1 MERTQANHLHGC
13 SIMPEREQPSSG
25 SARSAEVYYWVARVK
40 SGECSEEQRAA
51 LDAWL
56 AQSPEHRALYHEVSD
71 TWDEVNDFTPALAAE
86 IEEAHAFVPKRRSP
100 FPFAMAATVLVILAV
115 GFWLLPDPQAMEIYS
130 TAKGE
135 QKELTLS
142 DGSHVLINTD
152 TELRV
157 EYSKRAR
164 TIYMERGEA
173 LFTVA
178 DGDERPFD
186 VLTQG
191 GRIRDVSTRFN
202 VRKDE
207 TKTSVVVLDGM
218 VIVTTDGVSY
228 PQPVGA
234 GEGFSYLDS
243 GKRLS
248 LEKIDAH
255 LMTAWSNRQLVLR
268 ARPLREVAREV
279 SRYHDVSIVILGDE
293 LQGMKVSGIFDIAD
307 LEGFLDAIAVAL
319 PVSVKRSGQTV
330 ALSRKGTSEM

>member
-1 MERTQANHLHGC
+1 MGTDAADHLHGC
-13 SIMPEREQPSSG
+13 SIMREKERPSPE
-25 SARSAEVYYWVARVK
+25 SALSAQAFYWVARIR

-56 AQSPEHRALYHEVSD
+56 AQSPEHRKLYHEVSD
-71 TWDEVNDFTPALAAE
+71 TWDEVNDFTPSIAAE
-86 IEEAHAFVPKRRSP
+86 IEEARAYSSKRRSP
-100 FPFAMAATVLVILAV
+100 FPLAMAATVLVILAV
-115 GFWLLPDPQAMEIYS
+115 GFWFLPDPLATEIHR

-135 QKELTLS
+135 QKELVLA

-157 EYSKRAR
+157 EYSKRMRA
-164 TIYMERGEA
+164 IYLERGEA

-186 VLTQG
+186 VLTRG

-202 VRKDE
+202 VRRDE
-207 TKTSVVVLDGM
+207 LKTSVIVLDGM
-218 VIVTTDGVSY
+218 VIVTTDGISY
-228 PQPVGA
+228 PQPVSA

-268 ARPLREVAREV
+268 ARPLQEVAKEI
-279 SRYHDVSIVILGDE
+279 SRYHDVSIMILGDE
-293 LQGMKVSGIFDIAD
+293 LQGMKVSGIFDMAD
-307 LEGFLDAIAVAL
+307 LQGFLNAIEVAL
-319 PVSVKRSGQTV
+319 PVSVERNGQAV
-330 ALSRKGTSEM
+330 VLSRRGMPEM